1 MLLGNMSLVLIS
13 AFSAR
18 IRTFMI
24 INTVL
29 TVLIISYFSLIWF
42 MGLTVIGIFVVY
54 LIICFRGFCF
64 GYTIS
69 SIILAL
75 GNLSFIIA
83 MARSKVSQTL
93 PGYLPAI
100 VSLLLMPASSTEKMI
115 NHEKL

>member
-42 MGLTVIGIFVVY
+42 MGLI
-54 LIICFRGFCF
+54 LKDLNS
-64 GYTIS
+64 TILFKLS
-69 SIILAL
+69 SKKYI
-75 GNLSFIIA
+75 
-83 MARSKVSQTL
+83 
-93 PGYLPAI
+93 
-100 VSLLLMPASSTEKMI
+100 
-115 NHEKL
+115 